1 MNKRYIFSLCLMLL
15 SAISMTSCLKDNDSS
30 DVTYYDDAAITA
42 FTLTTVNTYT
52 TTTSSDGTTKT
63 TKATLST
70 KPVFVI
76 DHNNLQIYN
85 PVGLP
90 ETCDLKHVVVSI
102 STKNSGQVG
111 IKSLKSDSLY
121 VYSSTDSIDFTQ
133 PRELKVFSQS
143 GAFNRTYTVTFNTK
157 QSTSAS
163 VTWTSVDAG
172 SSEIPEELYH
182 DVAIEK
188 TDNGFMLSKDNLKT
202 WSSELLG
209 DGEDA
214 SLLPTRQLG
223 YVSMPYTASINTDY
237 ELIAGVISENDAFC
251 SVWRKISDY
260 NDNAPVA
267 KWVYIPVTDN
277 QYRLPNMGGVN
288 LVKFND
294 QTYAIG
300 ADGRIYKTRDWGLTW
315 KAASDDFDLPITGS
329 LNLRAATDKYGNLW
343 IINLSDEKIWKGV
356 ITKK

>member
-1 MNKRYIFSLCLMLL
+1 MNKRYIFSLCLMLI
-15 SAISMTSCLKDNDSS
+15 AATSMTSCLKDNDSS

-63 TKATLST
+63 TKSTLSS

-76 DHNNLQIYN
+76 DQKNYKIYN
-85 PVGLP
+85 PVALP
-90 ETCDLKHVVVSI
+90 ETCDLKHVLVTI

-121 VYSSTDSIDFTQ
+121 VYSSTDSIDFSQ
-133 PRELKVFSQS
+133 PREVRVFSQS
-143 GAFNRTYTVTFNTK
+143 GTFNRAYTVTFNIK
-157 QSTSAS
+157 QTASAS

-172 SSEIPEELYH
+172 SSEIPEDLYH

-188 TDNGFMLSKDNLKT
+188 TDNGFMLSTDNLKT

-214 SLLPTRQLG
+214 SFLPTKQLG
-223 YVSMPYTASINTDY
+223 YITMPYTASINTDY
-237 ELIAGVISENDAFC
+237 ELIAGVVSENDAFC
-251 SVWRKISDY
+251 SVWRKVSDY

-267 KWVYIPVTDN
+267 KWVYTPVTDN
-277 QYRLPNMGGVN
+277 KSLLPNMGGVS
-288 LVKFND
+288 LVRFNG
-294 QTYAIG
+294 QTYAFG
-300 ADGRIYKTRDWGLTW
+300 TDGRIYKTRDWGLTW
-315 KAASDDFDLPITGS
+315 KAADDDFDLPITGS
-329 LNLRAATDKYGNLW
+329 LNIKAATDKYGNLW

-356 ITKK
+356 ITK